1 MKKLLKIVKLTL
13 EYKNLKN
20 DEKNIMKKLKIFIT
34 FVVVTILFV
43 TEILAGES
51 STTTISELI
60 TKTTDQLLLEGY
72 VPKLIIHAKWGSK
85 VIKSTEPVEGPIVGV
100 PKIIEVERREP
111 ISPEEY
117 GVYIH
122 DIWPIYP
129 GDTISVVN
137 DVIYILDPLT
147 ARIMKYN
154 KDGKY
159 LSSIKLLVDRETIKL
174 FWDEGGVSEMHVDSQ
189 ENIYIYPKGTYKKEG
204 REILIFDKNGNLT
217 QRYALGWNY
226 NCTFYVDSKNKLFI
240 QKRTGKFHSENPP
253 GKRWET
259 ILEPYFI
266 ELSTSGYK
274 IYPIDEVDIKAFRK
288 YHYKYIGNRVMR
300 IITPDG
306 EIYETIVN
314 RKNWDEG
321 FKVIRWEKR

>member
-1 MKKLLKIVKLTL
+1 
-13 EYKNLKN
+13 
-20 DEKNIMKKLKIFIT
+20 MKKLKIFIT
-34 FVVVTILFV
+34 FIVVTILFV

-85 VIKSTEPVEGPIVGV
+85 VIKSTVSANEASIGGV
-100 PKIIEVERREP
+100 PKIIEVETREP

-117 GVYIH
+117 GFHRGSI
-122 DIWPIYP
+122 DDIYP

-147 ARIMKYN
+147 ARIMKYDKN
-154 KDGKY
+154 GKY
-159 LSSIKLLVDRETIKL
+159 LGNIKLLVDSKTRGL
-174 FWDEGGVSEMHVDSQ
+174 LRGEGGVSEMHVDSQ